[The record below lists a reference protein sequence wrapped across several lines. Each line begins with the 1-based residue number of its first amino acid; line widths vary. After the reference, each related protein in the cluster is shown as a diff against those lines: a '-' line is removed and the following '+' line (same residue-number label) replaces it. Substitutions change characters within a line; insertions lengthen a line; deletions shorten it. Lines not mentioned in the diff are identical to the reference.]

1 MSKDKI
7 YITDNDEL
15 LRNDNSNKNN
25 NNNNNNNNNSGIE
38 HIHKCQLLSGHFED

>member
-25 NNNNNNNNNSGIE
+25 NNNSGIE

>member
-15 LRNDNSNKNN
+15 LRNDNNNK
-25 NNNNNNNNNSGIE
+25 NNNNNNNSGIE

>member
-25 NNNNNNNNNSGIE
+25 NNNSGIE
-38 HIHKCQLLSGHFED
+38 HIHKCQLLSGHFEDW

>member
-15 LRNDNSNKNN
+15 LRNDNNNKNN
-25 NNNNNNNNNSGIE
+25 NNNNNKSGIE
-38 HIHKCQLLSGHFED
+38 HIHKCQLLSGHFEDW

>member
-25 NNNNNNNNNSGIE
+25 NNNNSNSGIE

>member
-15 LRNDNSNKNN
+15 LRNDNNNK
-25 NNNNNNNNNSGIE
+25 NNNNNNNSGIE
-38 HIHKCQLLSGHFED
+38 HIHKCQLLSGHFEDW

>member
-25 NNNNNNNNNSGIE
+25 NNNNNNSGIE
-38 HIHKCQLLSGHFED
+38 HIHKCQLLSGDFED

>member
-25 NNNNNNNNNSGIE
+25 NNNNSNSGIE
-38 HIHKCQLLSGHFED
+38 HIHKCQLLSGHFEDW

>member
-15 LRNDNSNKNN
+15 LRNDNNNKNN
-25 NNNNNNNNNSGIE
+25 NNNNNNKSGIE